1 MNRTKLTI
9 VMTIVITLLLS
20 GGALATEVESDVN
33 GYDFGYDQGQSYYSV
48 DPSYEEGD
56 DALDD
61 YFDYIE
67 EEEPETYDKIY
78 GLTGIEYEEFKDGFA
93 KGYDDAKNDD
103 VNTADAK
110 SLGESL
116 GRTAALTDYYDGNDS
131 DWADSLPSDRNI
143 SRMFDLD
150 RMSESYED
158 SFISEFKAGF
168 KTGYED
174 EFAQALLSP
183 PMESMSQGLDDGQ
196 VAGEA
201 VGASFAERDYM
212 LGNSMDYERDLPRD
226 SDIGD
231 RYRLQLGTNEYQDAF
246 VEGFKKQYQIT
257 YNETFRSLHQ
267 DRSMAALES
276 TQIPAAGG
284 EVVAAEGIGL
294 MVEPGTFYM
303 PVYVTINQQ
312 NTSYFRFGSYI
323 RASEIY
329 SVKLDNPAG
338 TLDDDKMITIAFP
351 YYGDQYKAGIYKLI
365 DERWQYIP
373 SEFDGDTIYAEVL
386 PSTMSNREGTYAV
399 FMDENMRVLTD
410 ARDHWAKPEIETMVR
425 RNIITG
431 YPGHT
436 HLDGTF
442 KPSQGIT
449 RAEFLILLSRIENW
463 TLPNYIVNA
472 THFKDHAQFAQYDRI
487 ISYALSKGY
496 VIGYTD
502 GTFRPHNPISYYEVQ
517 LIMGRVQGSY
527 GFSWNA
533 LATQMMYEKA
543 YRSPSFDN
551 INNKITRAEVAYMLY
566 VLNQWRY

>member
-1 MNRTKLTI
+1 MNRIRLTL
-9 VMTIVITLLLS
+9 VMTIVLTLLLS
-20 GGALATEVESDVN
+20 GGVLAAQAD
-33 GYDFGYDQGQSYYSV
+33 YDFGYDEGKRFFGIDSSF
-48 DPSYEEGD
+48 DDGD
-56 DALDD
+56 DAFDEYL
-61 YFDYIE
+61 DYIE
-67 EEEPETYDKIY
+67 DDDPELYDEIDSLGRSSY
-78 GLTGIEYEEFKDGFA
+78 NDFQEGFIEGYNDAMEAGIS
-93 KGYDDAKNDD
+93 
-103 VNTADAK
+103 VADAS

-131 DWADSLPSDRNI
+131 DWRDALPSDRNI

-150 RMSESYED
+150 RMSTSYEK
-158 SFISEFKAGF
+158 SFISDFKSGF
-168 KTGYED
+168 QKGYED
-174 EFAQALLSP
+174 EFQQALLSP
-183 PMESMSQGLDDGQ
+183 PMESMSQGLDDGEA
-196 VAGEA
+196 AGEA
-201 VGASFAERDYM
+201 MGASFAEKDYL
-212 LGNSMDYERDLPRD
+212 LGSSMNYERDLPRD
-226 SDIGD
+226 SEIIE
-231 RYRLQLGTNEYQDAF
+231 RYRLRLGTNEYRDAF

-276 TQIPAAGG
+276 TQIPASGG
-284 EVVAAEGIGL
+284 EIIAADGIGL
-294 MVEPGTFYM
+294 LVEPGTFYM

-312 NTSYFRFGSYI
+312 NTGYYRFGSYI

-329 SVKLDNPAG
+329 SIKLDNPAA
-338 TLDDDKMITIAFP
+338 TLDDNKKITIAFP
-351 YYGDQYKAGIYKLI
+351 YYGEEYKAGIYKLI

-373 SEFDGDTIYAEVL
+373 SKVEGDAITAQVL

-399 FMDENMRVLTD
+399 FMDENIRILTD
-410 ARDHWAKPEIETMVR
+410 VRDHWAKPEIETMVR
-425 RNIITG
+425 RSIITG
-431 YPGHT
+431 YPGYT

-442 KPSQGIT
+442 KPSQSIT

-487 ISYALSKGY
+487 ISYALSRGY

-502 GTFRPHNPISYYEVQ
+502 GTFRPNNPISYYEVQ

-527 GFSWNA
+527 GFNWNS

-543 YRSPSFDN
+543 FRSPSFDN

>member
-1 MNRTKLTI
+1 MNRIRLTL
-9 VMTIVITLLLS
+9 VMTIVLTLLLS
-20 GGALATEVESDVN
+20 GGVLAAQAD
-33 GYDFGYDQGQSYYSV
+33 YDFGYDEGKRFFGIDSSF
-48 DPSYEEGD
+48 DDGD
-56 DALDD
+56 DAFDEYL
-61 YFDYIE
+61 DYIE
-67 EEEPETYDKIY
+67 DDDPELYDEIDSLGRSSY
-78 GLTGIEYEEFKDGFA
+78 NDFQEGFIEGYNDAMEAGIS
-93 KGYDDAKNDD
+93 
-103 VNTADAK
+103 VADAS

-131 DWADSLPSDRNI
+131 DWREALPSDRNI

-150 RMSESYED
+150 RMSTSYEK
-158 SFISEFKAGF
+158 SFISDFKSGF
-168 KTGYED
+168 QKGYED
-174 EFAQALLSP
+174 EFQQALLSP
-183 PMESMSQGLDDGQ
+183 PMESMSQGLDDGEA
-196 VAGEA
+196 AGEA
-201 VGASFAERDYM
+201 MGASFAEKDYL
-212 LGNSMDYERDLPRD
+212 LGSSMNYERDLPRD
-226 SDIGD
+226 SEIIE
-231 RYRLQLGTNEYQDAF
+231 RYRLRLGTNEYRDAF

-276 TQIPAAGG
+276 TQIPASGG
-284 EVVAAEGIGL
+284 EIIAADGIGL
-294 MVEPGTFYM
+294 LVEPRTFYM

-312 NTSYFRFGSYI
+312 NTGYYRFGSYI

-329 SVKLDNPAG
+329 SIKLDNPAT
-338 TLDDDKMITIAFP
+338 TLDDNKKITIAFP
-351 YYGDQYKAGIYKLI
+351 YYGEEYKAGIYKLI

-373 SEFDGDTIYAEVL
+373 SKVEGDAITAQVL

-399 FMDENMRVLTD
+399 FMDENIRILTD
-410 ARDHWAKPEIETMVR
+410 VRDHWAKPEIETMVR
-425 RNIITG
+425 RSIITG
-431 YPGHT
+431 YPGYT

-442 KPSQGIT
+442 KPSQSIT

-487 ISYALSKGY
+487 ISYALSRGY

-502 GTFRPHNPISYYEVQ
+502 GTFRPNNPISYYEVQ

-527 GFSWNA
+527 GFNWNS

-543 YRSPSFDN
+543 FRSPSFDN

>member
-1 MNRTKLTI
+1 MNRIRLTL
-9 VMTIVITLLLS
+9 VMTIVLTLLLS
-20 GGALATEVESDVN
+20 GGVLAAQAD
-33 GYDFGYDQGQSYYSV
+33 YDFGYDEGKRFFGIDSSF
-48 DPSYEEGD
+48 DDGD
-56 DALDD
+56 DAFDEYL
-61 YFDYIE
+61 DYIE
-67 EEEPETYDKIY
+67 DDDPELYDEIDSLGRSSY
-78 GLTGIEYEEFKDGFA
+78 NDFQEGFIEGYNDAMEAGIS
-93 KGYDDAKNDD
+93 
-103 VNTADAK
+103 VADAS

-131 DWADSLPSDRNI
+131 DWRDALPSDRNI

-150 RMSESYED
+150 RMSTSYEK
-158 SFISEFKAGF
+158 SFISDFKSGF
-168 KTGYED
+168 QKGYED
-174 EFAQALLSP
+174 EFQQALLSP
-183 PMESMSQGLDDGQ
+183 PMESMSQGLDDGEA
-196 VAGEA
+196 AGEA
-201 VGASFAERDYM
+201 MGASFAEKDYL
-212 LGNSMDYERDLPRD
+212 LGSSMNYERDLPRD
-226 SDIGD
+226 SEIIE
-231 RYRLQLGTNEYQDAF
+231 RYRLRLGTNEYRDAF

-276 TQIPAAGG
+276 TQIPASGG
-284 EVVAAEGIGL
+284 EIIAADGIGL
-294 MVEPGTFYM
+294 LVEPGTFYM

-312 NTSYFRFGSYI
+312 NTGYYRFGSYI

-329 SVKLDNPAG
+329 SIKLDNPAA
-338 TLDDDKMITIAFP
+338 TLDDNKKITIAFP
-351 YYGDQYKAGIYKLI
+351 YYGEEYKAGIYKLI
-365 DERWQYIP
+365 DERWLYIP
-373 SEFDGDTIYAEVL
+373 SKVEGDAITAQVL

-399 FMDENMRVLTD
+399 FMDENIRILTD
-410 ARDHWAKPEIETMVR
+410 VRDHWAKPEIETMVR
-425 RNIITG
+425 RSIITG
-431 YPGHT
+431 YPGYT

-442 KPSQGIT
+442 KPSQSIT

-487 ISYALSKGY
+487 ISYALSRGY

-502 GTFRPHNPISYYEVQ
+502 GTFRPNNPISYYEVQ

-527 GFSWNA
+527 GFNWNS

-543 YRSPSFDN
+543 FRSPSFDN

>member
-1 MNRTKLTI
+1 MKRIKFTLLLAI
-9 VMTIVITLLLS
+9 VLTLLLS
-20 GGALATEVESDVN
+20 GGVLADQEDYDLGVTE
-33 GYDFGYDQGQSYYSV
+33 GGKYYGV
-48 DPSYEEGD
+48 DPSFDEGE
-56 DALDD
+56 DALED
-61 YFDYIE
+61 YYDYVQDE
-67 EEEPETYDKIY
+67 DPETADVIDAMSNFARDDF
-78 GLTGIEYEEFKDGFA
+78 EDGFA

-131 DWADSLPSDRNI
+131 DWADALPSDRNI

-168 KTGYED
+168 KTGYE
-174 EFAQALLSP
+174 EEYQQALLSP
-183 PMESMSQGLDDGQ
+183 PMESMSQGLDDGEA
-196 VAGEA
+196 AGEA
-201 VGASFAERDYM
+201 MGASLAERDYM

-226 SDIGD
+226 SEIIE
-231 RYRLQLGTNEYQDAF
+231 RYRLRLGTNEYQDAF

-276 TQIPAAGG
+276 TQIPASGG
-284 EVVAAEGIGL
+284 DVVAAEGIGL
-294 MVEPGTFYM
+294 LVEPGTFYM

-329 SVKLDNPAG
+329 SIKLDNPAG
-338 TLDDDKMITIAFP
+338 TLDDKKMVTIAFP
-351 YYGDQYKAGIYKLI
+351 YYGEDYKAGIYKLI

-373 SEFDGDTIYAEVL
+373 SKVEGDTITAQVL

-399 FMDENMRVLTD
+399 FMDENIRVLTD
-410 ARDHWAKPEIETMVR
+410 VRDHWAKPEIETMVR
-425 RNIITG
+425 RNIIMG
-431 YPGHT
+431 YPGYT

-442 KPSQGIT
+442 RPSQSIT

-527 GFSWNA
+527 GFNWNA
-533 LATQMMYEKA
+533 LATQMMYDRA
-543 YRSPSFDN
+543 YRSPNFDN

>member
-1 MNRTKLTI
+1 MNRIRLTL
-9 VMTIVITLLLS
+9 VMTIVLTLLLS
-20 GGALATEVESDVN
+20 GGVLAAQAD
-33 GYDFGYDQGQSYYSV
+33 YDFGYD
-48 DPSYEEGD
+48 EGKRFFGIDSSFD
-56 DALDD
+56 DGNDAFDEYL
-61 YFDYIE
+61 DYIE
-67 EEEPETYDKIY
+67 DDDPELYDEIDSLGRSSY
-78 GLTGIEYEEFKDGFA
+78 NDFQEGFIEGYNDAMEAGIS
-93 KGYDDAKNDD
+93 
-103 VNTADAK
+103 VADAS

-131 DWADSLPSDRNI
+131 DWRDALPSDRNI

-150 RMSESYED
+150 RMSTSYEK
-158 SFISEFKAGF
+158 SFISDFKSGF
-168 KTGYED
+168 QKGYED
-174 EFAQALLSP
+174 EFQQALLSP
-183 PMESMSQGLDDGQ
+183 PMESMSQGLDDGEA
-196 VAGEA
+196 AGEA
-201 VGASFAERDYM
+201 MGASFAEKDYL
-212 LGNSMDYERDLPRD
+212 LGSSMNYERDLPRD
-226 SDIGD
+226 SEIIE
-231 RYRLQLGTNEYQDAF
+231 RYRLRLGTNEYRDAF

-276 TQIPAAGG
+276 TQIPASGG
-284 EVVAAEGIGL
+284 EIIAADGIGL
-294 MVEPGTFYM
+294 LVEPGTFYM

-312 NTSYFRFGSYI
+312 NTGYYRFGSYI

-329 SVKLDNPAG
+329 SIKLDNPAA
-338 TLDDDKMITIAFP
+338 TLDDNKKITIAFP
-351 YYGDQYKAGIYKLI
+351 YYGEEYKAGIYKLI

-373 SEFDGDTIYAEVL
+373 SKVEGDAITAQVL

-399 FMDENMRVLTD
+399 FMDENIRILTD
-410 ARDHWAKPEIETMVR
+410 VRDHWAKPEIETMVR
-425 RNIITG
+425 RSIITG
-431 YPGHT
+431 YPGYT

-442 KPSQGIT
+442 KPSQSIT

-487 ISYALSKGY
+487 ISYALSRGY

-502 GTFRPHNPISYYEVQ
+502 GTFRPNNPISYYEVQ

-527 GFSWNA
+527 GFNWNS

-543 YRSPSFDN
+543 FRSPSFDN

>member
-1 MNRTKLTI
+1 MNRIRLTL
-9 VMTIVITLLLS
+9 VMTIVLTLLLS
-20 GGALATEVESDVN
+20 GGVLAAQAD
-33 GYDFGYDQGQSYYSV
+33 YDFGYDEGKRFFGIDSSF
-48 DPSYEEGD
+48 DDGD
-56 DALDD
+56 DAFDEYL
-61 YFDYIE
+61 DYIE
-67 EEEPETYDKIY
+67 DDDPELYDEIDSLGRSSY
-78 GLTGIEYEEFKDGFA
+78 NDFQEGFIEGYNDAMEAGIS
-93 KGYDDAKNDD
+93 
-103 VNTADAK
+103 VADAS

-131 DWADSLPSDRNI
+131 DWRDALPSDRNI

-150 RMSESYED
+150 RMSTSYEK
-158 SFISEFKAGF
+158 SFISDFKSGF
-168 KTGYED
+168 QKGYED
-174 EFAQALLSP
+174 EFQQALLSP
-183 PMESMSQGLDDGQ
+183 PMESMSQGLDDGEA
-196 VAGEA
+196 AGEA
-201 VGASFAERDYM
+201 MGASFAEKDYL
-212 LGNSMDYERDLPRD
+212 LGSSMNYERDLPRD
-226 SDIGD
+226 SEIIE
-231 RYRLQLGTNEYQDAF
+231 RYRLRLGTNEYRDAF

-276 TQIPAAGG
+276 TQIPTSGG
-284 EVVAAEGIGL
+284 EIIAADGIGL
-294 MVEPGTFYM
+294 LVEPGTFYM

-312 NTSYFRFGSYI
+312 NTGYYRFGSYI

-329 SVKLDNPAG
+329 SIKLDNPAA
-338 TLDDDKMITIAFP
+338 TLDDNKKITIAFP
-351 YYGDQYKAGIYKLI
+351 YYGEEYKAGIYKLI

-373 SEFDGDTIYAEVL
+373 SKVEGDAITAQVL

-399 FMDENMRVLTD
+399 FMDENIRILTD
-410 ARDHWAKPEIETMVR
+410 VRDHWAKPEIETMVR
-425 RNIITG
+425 RSIITG
-431 YPGHT
+431 YPGYT

-442 KPSQGIT
+442 KPSQSIT

-487 ISYALSKGY
+487 ISYALSRGY

-502 GTFRPHNPISYYEVQ
+502 GTFRPNNPISYYEVQ

-527 GFSWNA
+527 GFNWNS

-543 YRSPSFDN
+543 FRSPSFDN